1 MKKTKIIVLLF
12 VVALIAAFFIFGLG
26 KYFSLDYFKEQQ
38 GAIAAYNQA
47 NPVQAALIFLLA
59 YVVVTALSLPGAAIM
74 TLVAGA
80 IFGLVWGV
88 IIVSFASSIG
98 ATLAFLVARF
108 LLRDSIQAKFG
119 DKLKAF
125 NAGVKKEGGF
135 YLFTLRLVPAFP
147 FFMINVV
154 MGLTSMK
161 TWTFF
166 WVSQVGMLAG
176 TIVFVYAGQ
185 QLSGI
190 TSLKGILSPGLIGA
204 FILIGILPIIAK
216 KIVDGVRSRKVY
228 ARWADKKPTHFDRNV
243 VVIGG
248 GSAGLVTSYIAAA
261 VKAKVTLVER
271 HQMGGDCLNTGCVP
285 SKALIRS
292 AKLLNHISR
301 SKEFGIASATAQW
314 DFAEVMERVQNVI
327 HEIEPHDSIAR
338 YSSLGVDCVK
348 GSAKIR
354 SPWEVEITLD
364 NGSKQKLTTKNIV
377 IAAGAKPLIPPIPGL
392 QECKPLTSD
401 NVWNIRVLPKRL
413 VVLGGGPIGSELTQ
427 CFARFGSKVTQ
438 VEMLPRIMIR
448 EDAEVSA
455 LVQKKFESEGVDV
468 LVNHKAKQVLVENG
482 EKFLIVESEGTEKRI
497 AFDEILCA
505 VGRVANTMGYGLEE
519 LGIPAKKV
527 VETNEYLETIYPNIF
542 ACGDVAGPYQ
552 FTHTAA
558 HMAWFASVNALFGKF
573 KKFKV
578 DYSVVPWATFT
589 DPEVARVGINEQEA
603 IEQKIAHDVH
613 VYGIDELDRAIAD
626 GEAHGFVKVI
636 TPKGSDK
643 ILGATIVGEHA
654 GDLLVEFVAAMK
666 HGFGLEGIL
675 GTIHIYPTMGEANKY
690 AAGVYKRST
699 ATVGKLAVAKA
710 MNDWTRGEGS
720 LGTVLGK
727 AISFVVSPD
736 NTPAYPKEASH
747 H

>member
-1 MKKTKIIVLLF
+1 MKKSKLLVLLLVAALVIVFF
-12 VVALIAAFFIFGLG
+12 VFDLG
-26 KYFSLDYFKEQQ
+26 KYLNLEYLKSQQ
-38 GAIAAYNQA
+38 AGIAAYYQA
-47 NPVQAALIFLLA
+47 NPLQTGLTFFAV
-59 YVVVTALSLPGAAIM
+59 YVAVTALSLPGAAIM

-80 IFGLVWGV
+80 IFGLLWGV
-88 IIVSFASSIG
+88 VIVSFASSIG
-98 ATLAFLVARF
+98 AMLAFLVARF

-125 NAGVKKEGGF
+125 NAGVEKEGAF

-147 FFMINVV
+147 FFVINVV
-154 MGLTSMK
+154 MGLTTMK
-161 TWTFF
+161 ALTFF

-176 TIVFVYAGQ
+176 TVVFVFAGQ
-185 QLSGI
+185 KLSEI
-190 TSLKGILSPGLIGA
+190 TSLKGILSPGLVGA
-204 FILIGILPIIAK
+204 FVLIGILPIVAK
-216 KIVDGVRSRKVY
+216 KIIGSFKARKVY
-228 ARWADKKPTHFDRNV
+228 ARWADKKPASFDRNV
-243 VVIGG
+243 VVIGA
-248 GSAGLVTSYIAAA
+248 GSGGLVASYIAAA

-271 HQMGGDCLNTGCVP
+271 HQMGGDCLYTGCVP

-301 SKEFGIASATAQW
+301 AREFGIASATAQW
-314 DFAEVMERVQNVI
+314 DFAEVMERVQRI
-327 HEIEPHDSIAR
+327 ITDIEPHDSVAR

-348 GSAKIR
+348 GSAKIL

-377 IAAGAKPLIPPIPGL
+377 IAAGARPFIPPIPGL
-392 QECKPLTSD
+392 AECHPLTSD
-401 NVWNIRVLPKRL
+401 NVWNIRKLPKRL

-427 CFARFGSKVTQ
+427 CFARFGSQVTQ

-448 EDAEVSA
+448 EDVEVSA
-455 LVQKKFESEGVDV
+455 MVTKQFEAEGVAV
-468 LVNHKAKQVLVENG
+468 LVNHKARQVVIENG
-482 EKFLIVESEGTEKRI
+482 EKFLIVEHEGKERRI
-497 AFDEILCA
+497 GFDEILCA
-505 VGRVANTMGYGLEE
+505 VGRIANTTGYGLEE

-527 VETNEYLETIYPNIF
+527 VEVNEYLETIYPNIF
-542 ACGDVAGPYQ
+542 ACGDVAGPFQ
-552 FTHTAA
+552 FTHMAS

-578 DYSVVPWATFT
+578 DYTVVPWATFT

-603 IEQKIAHDVH
+603 IEKKIAHDVF
-613 VYGIDELDRAIAD
+613 VYSIGDLDRAIAD

-710 MNDWTRGEGS
+710 MNDWTRGDGS
-720 LGTVLGK
+720 LFAVIGK
-727 AISFVVSPD
+727 AIALVVSPD
-736 NTPAYPKEASH
+736 NTPAFPKGESQH
-747 H
+747 